1 MDMGVQGGWGRGWD
15 PRAPRGAFRGA
26 LGRELGVPG
35 AWWGCLVP
43 CRGLQPHAAMGPGPW
58 PPFPSCLRR
67 ERGLCAAAAP
77 CRCGTSGS
85 PGMKGLFRRGLRPRP
100 ASGNRSRG
108 GRLQPGTQCPSVL
121 GTWVPHPAC
130 PAGTSRPWAVS
141 RARGG
146 APQARRPRLG
156 QPPSLLPQVPG
167 AGCVSP
173 ADTDISGSAPVAG
186 AYDLGW
192 AEPPPAPHW
201 STPLL
206 PCCSYI
212 HPRSS
217 ELGVRVGN

>member
-1 MDMGVQGGWGRGWD
+1 MGSGGHPGVGMGVQGGWGRGWD

-35 AWWGCLVP
+35 AWCSRWGCLVP

-141 RARGG
+141 RAEGELPRPGDPDWG
-146 APQARRPRLG
+146 SRRPSSHRFLE
-156 QPPSLLPQVPG
+156 LD
-167 AGCVSP
+167 AC
-173 ADTDISGSAPVAG
+173 
-186 AYDLGW
+186 
-192 AEPPPAPHW
+192 
-201 STPLL
+201 PLL
-206 PCCSYI
+206 TPTSLAQLRLLEPMI
-212 HPRSS
+212 
-217 ELGVRVGN
+217 